1 MTTRLSP
8 GSPTSPPAGQRDN
21 LRRYA
26 SAMKWIIVVT
36 SVLASAAATAII
48 AFALA
53 AEFPSDEQQALYT
66 CTDLAGVEIIDPVIA
81 QRGSDHHVSG
91 SIDLGSGPVP
101 FRCDATVTAD
111 SVAASATLSPST
123 SR

>member
-1 MTTRLSP
+1 
-8 GSPTSPPAGQRDN
+8 
-21 LRRYA
+21 
-26 SAMKWIIVVT
+26 MKWIIVVACALVT
-36 SVLASAAATAII
+36 AAAAAII

-53 AEFPSDEQQALYT
+53 AEFPSDEQQALDT

-81 QRGSDHHVSG
+81 QRGSGYRVSG

-101 FRCDATVTAD
+101 FRCGATVTAD

>member
-1 MTTRLSP
+1 
-8 GSPTSPPAGQRDN
+8 
-21 LRRYA
+21 
-26 SAMKWIIVVT
+26 MKWIIVVA
-36 SVLASAAATAII
+36 SVLAATAAAAAII

-53 AEFPSDEQQALYT
+53 AEFPSDEQRALDT

-81 QRGSDHHVSG
+81 QRGSGYRVSG

-101 FRCDATVTAD
+101 FRCDATVAAD
-111 SVAASATLSPST
+111 SVSASATLSPST